1 MIEIDFN
8 SRKLLEKLAK
18 KVGKTIV
25 NHGLVQPGDRILV
38 AVSGGKDSY
47 ALLHLLTE
55 TLRHAP
61 FKPYIVAIHVVNK
74 DIGYQINLDFM
85 KSFCQYLGIDL
96 HIEESS
102 VDLSIKSK
110 KSPCFI
116 CSWERR
122 KVIFQKARE
131 LNCNKIAFG
140 HHRDD
145 AIQTLLM
152 NMIYHGSISSLP
164 YFVKM
169 FEGERTLVRPLLD
182 LDEQILSSLAKMMNY
197 PVEVKQCKYSDTTK
211 RDEIK
216 KLIEELNNK
225 YPPTGKNLFKSM
237 QNCFHEYLPELN
249 QTLNETTEP

>member
-1 MIEIDFN
+1 MIEIDIK
-8 SRKLLEKLAK
+8 SRQLLEKLGK
-18 KVGKTIV
+18 KVGKTV
-25 NHGLVQPGDRILV
+25 VSHGLVQPGDRILV

-61 FKPYIVAIHVVNK
+61 FKPYIAALHVVNK
-74 DIGYQINLDFM
+74 DIGYQVDLDFI
-85 KSFCQYLGIDL
+85 KSFCQYVGVDL
-96 HIEESS
+96 HIEECS
-102 VDLSIKSK
+102 VDLSVKSK

-122 KVIFQKARE
+122 KIIFQKARE
-131 LNCNKIAFG
+131 LQCNKIAFG

-145 AIQTLLM
+145 AIQTLLL

-169 FEGERTLVRPLLD
+169 FEGEITLVRPLLD

-211 RDEIK
+211 RGEIK

-249 QTLNETTEP
+249 QTLNKIP